1 MKELI
6 NITEQKG
13 VQLVDARELHR
24 KLQTGRDFS
33 NWIKGRIREYG
44 FIENEDYFTENQW
57 FAKFGESKVSENKR
71 FTNAGGD
78 RRSKDYF
85 ITTNM
90 AKELAMVERNEQGRK
105 IRRYF
110 IEMEK
115 IALQTIIKM
124 PKSLN
129 VYGMEALP
137 YVEWLLLHNYSVT
150 SGQYHARIR
159 KHPQH
164 FYKASTGKWY
174 INKAFAEQLLE
185 ICSSCEK
192 LKEVKGLPQ
201 VHQMTIFEVI
211 AEVKAEQE
219 KLNQPKQ

>member
-6 NITEQKG
+6 NTIEQTMSSFEIAKITGKQHKHVMRDIRDLNIGYENLHLPKIGQMFKITELPNGAKRN
-13 VQLVDARELHR
+13 DPYFELT
-24 KLQTGRDFS
+24 KMQTFDLLTGYNTELR
-33 NWIKGRIREYG
+33 IKV
-44 FIENEDYFTENQW
+44 N
-57 FAKFGESKVSENKR
+57 
-71 FTNAGGD
+71 
-78 RRSKDYF
+78 RRW
-85 ITTNM
+85 
-90 AKELAMVERNEQGRK
+90 AELE
-105 IRRYF
+105 
-110 IEMEK
+110 
-115 IALQTIIKM
+115 ALTQIKM

-174 INKAFAEQLLE
+174 INKAFAEQLLT
-185 ICSSCEK
+185 IRQGMQA

-201 VHQMTIFEVI
+201 VHQVTLFEVL
-211 AEVKAEQE
+211 AEVEGQVAPAGK
-219 KLNQPKQ
+219 

>member
-1 MKELI
+1 MNELI
-6 NITEQKG
+6 KITEQKG
-13 VQLVDARELHR
+13 IQLVDARELHR
-24 KLQTGRDFS
+24 KLKVQTKFT
-33 NWIKGRIREYG
+33 NWFPRRVEEYKFDEG
-44 FIENEDYFTENQW
+44 KDYFTENQLLP
-57 FAKFGESKVSENKR
+57 KNGQKVFHRPRTE
-71 FTNAGGD
+71 
-78 RRSKDYF
+78 YF
-85 ITTNM
+85 LTIDM
-90 AKELAMVERNEQGRK
+90 AKEIAMVERTEVGK
-105 IRRYF
+105 MIRNYF

-185 ICSSCEK
+185 IRSSCQK

-201 VHQMTIFEVI
+201 VHQVTLFEVI
-211 AEVKAEQE
+211 AEAEQR
-219 KLNQPKQ
+219 KLNQSKQ

>member
-6 NITEQKG
+6 NTIEQTMSSFEIAKLTG
-13 VQLVDARELHR
+13 KQHKHVMRDIRELNKGYE
-24 KLQTGRDFS
+24 KLYMPKIGQILKITDLGFGRQRNDPYFELTKMQTFDLLTGY
-33 NWIKGRIREYG
+33 NTELRI
-44 FIENEDYFTENQW
+44 NVN
-57 FAKFGESKVSENKR
+57 
-71 FTNAGGD
+71 
-78 RRSKDYF
+78 RRW
-85 ITTNM
+85 
-90 AKELAMVERNEQGRK
+90 AELE
-105 IRRYF
+105 
-110 IEMEK
+110 
-115 IALQTIIKM
+115 ALTQIKM

-174 INKAFAEQLLE
+174 INKAFAEQLLT
-185 ICSSCEK
+185 IRQGIQA

-201 VHQMTIFEVI
+201 VHQVTLFEVI
-211 AEVKAEQE
+211 AEVEQE
-219 KLNQPKQ
+219 KLNQSKQ

>member
-1 MKELI
+1 MQTFDLLTGYNTELRI
-6 NITEQKG
+6 KVNRRW
-13 VQLVDARELHR
+13 AEL
-24 KLQTGRDFS
+24 
-33 NWIKGRIREYG
+33 E
-44 FIENEDYFTENQW
+44 
-57 FAKFGESKVSENKR
+57 
-71 FTNAGGD
+71 
-78 RRSKDYF
+78 
-85 ITTNM
+85 
-90 AKELAMVERNEQGRK
+90 
-105 IRRYF
+105 
-110 IEMEK
+110 
-115 IALQTIIKM
+115 ALTQIKM

-174 INKAFAEQLLE
+174 INKAFAEQLLT
-185 ICSSCEK
+185 IRQGMQA

-201 VHQMTIFEVI
+201 VHQVTLFEVI
-211 AEVKAEQE
+211 AEVEAEQR

>member
-1 MKELI
+1 MNELI
-6 NITEQKG
+6 KITEQKG
-13 VQLVDARELHR
+13 IQLVDARELHR
-24 KLQTGRDFS
+24 KLKVQTKFT
-33 NWIKGRIREYG
+33 NWFPRRVEEYKFDEG
-44 FIENEDYFTENQW
+44 KDYFTENQLLP
-57 FAKFGESKVSENKR
+57 KNGQKVFHRPRTE
-71 FTNAGGD
+71 
-78 RRSKDYF
+78 YF
-85 ITTNM
+85 LTIDM
-90 AKELAMVERNEQGRK
+90 AKEIAMVERTEVGK
-105 IRRYF
+105 MIRNYF

-174 INKAFAEQLLE
+174 INKAFAEQLLT
-185 ICSSCEK
+185 IRQGMQA

-201 VHQMTIFEVI
+201 VHQVTLFEVL
-211 AEVKAEQE
+211 AEVSGEPPRAN
-219 KLNQPKQ
+219 NQSKQ

>member
-1 MKELI
+1 MNELI
-6 NITEQKG
+6 KITEQKG
-13 VQLVDARELHR
+13 IQLVDARELHR
-24 KLQTGRDFS
+24 KLKVQTKFT
-33 NWIKGRIREYG
+33 NWFPRRVEEYKFDEG
-44 FIENEDYFTENQW
+44 KDYFTENQLLP
-57 FAKFGESKVSENKR
+57 KNGQKVFHRPRTE
-71 FTNAGGD
+71 
-78 RRSKDYF
+78 YF
-85 ITTNM
+85 LTIDM
-90 AKELAMVERNEQGRK
+90 AKEIAMVERTEVGK
-105 IRRYF
+105 MIRNYF

-185 ICSSCEK
+185 IRSSCQK

-201 VHQMTIFEVI
+201 VHQVTLFEVI
-211 AEVKAEQE
+211 AEVEGQVAPTSK
-219 KLNQPKQ
+219 

>member
-1 MKELI
+1 MNELI

-13 VQLVDARELHR
+13 IQLVDARELHG
-24 KLQTGRDFS
+24 KLQTGRKFTT
-33 NWIKGRIREYG
+33 WIQGRIMEYG
-44 FIENEDYFTENQW
+44 FTLNEDYFIENQT
-57 FAKFGESKVSENKR
+57 FSQDGEVKTK
-71 FTNAGGD
+71 THGGF
-78 RRSKDYF
+78 RHRKDYF

-174 INKAFAEQLLE
+174 INKAFAEQLLT
-185 ICSSCEK
+185 IRQGMQA
-192 LKEVKGLPQ
+192 LREVKGLPQ
-201 VHQMTIFEVI
+201 VHQVTLFEVL
-211 AEVKAEQE
+211 AEVSGEPPRA
-219 KLNQPKQ
+219 NN

>member
-1 MKELI
+1 MNELI
-6 NITEQKG
+6 KITEQKG
-13 VQLVDARELHR
+13 IQLVDARELHK
-24 KLQTGRDFS
+24 KLKVQTKFT
-33 NWIKGRIREYG
+33 NWFPRRVEEYKFDEG
-44 FIENEDYFTENQW
+44 KDYFTENQLLP
-57 FAKFGESKVSENKR
+57 KNGQKVFHRPRTE
-71 FTNAGGD
+71 
-78 RRSKDYF
+78 YF
-85 ITTNM
+85 LTIDM
-90 AKELAMVERNEQGRK
+90 AKEIAMVERTEVGK
-105 IRRYF
+105 MIRNYF

-115 IALQTIIKM
+115 IAMQTIIKM

-185 ICSSCEK
+185 IRSSCEK
-192 LKEVKGLPQ
+192 LKEVKGLPK
-201 VHQMTIFEVI
+201 VHQVTLFEVI
-211 AEVKAEQE
+211 AEVEAEQR

>member
-1 MKELI
+1 MNELVK
-6 NITEQKG
+6 ITEQEG
-13 VQLVDARELHR
+13 IQLVDARELHR

-33 NWIKGRIREYG
+33 NWIKGRIQEYG
-44 FIENEDYFTENQW
+44 FIRNEDYFIEDNQHNYTENQILRQN
-57 FAKFGESKVSENKR
+57 GRKVEKGRPTINYHLSL
-71 FTNAGGD
+71 
-78 RRSKDYF
+78 
-85 ITTNM
+85 NM

-164 FYKASTGKWY
+164 FYRASTGKWY
-174 INKAFAEQLLE
+174 INKVFAEQLLTMRQGMQA
-185 ICSSCEK
+185 

-219 KLNQPKQ
+219 KSKTIAK

>member
-1 MKELI
+1 MNELI
-6 NITEQKG
+6 KITEQKG
-13 VQLVDARELHR
+13 IQLVDARELHR
-24 KLQTGRDFS
+24 KLKVQTKFT
-33 NWIKGRIREYG
+33 NWFPRRVEEYKFDEG
-44 FIENEDYFTENQW
+44 KDYFTENQLLP
-57 FAKFGESKVSENKR
+57 KNGQKVFHRPRTE
-71 FTNAGGD
+71 
-78 RRSKDYF
+78 YF
-85 ITTNM
+85 LTIDM
-90 AKELAMVERNEQGRK
+90 AKEIAMVERTEVGK
-105 IRRYF
+105 MIRNYF

-174 INKAFAEQLLE
+174 VNKAFAEQLLT
-185 ICSSCEK
+185 IRQGMQA

-201 VHQMTIFEVI
+201 VHQVTLFEVL
-211 AEVKAEQE
+211 AEVEGQVAPASK
-219 KLNQPKQ
+219 

>member
-6 NITEQKG
+6 NTIEQTMSSFEIAKLTGKQHKHVMRDIRDLNIGYENLHLPKIGQMFKITELPNGAKRN
-13 VQLVDARELHR
+13 DPYFELT
-24 KLQTGRDFS
+24 KMQTFDLLTGYNTELR
-33 NWIKGRIREYG
+33 IKV
-44 FIENEDYFTENQW
+44 N
-57 FAKFGESKVSENKR
+57 
-71 FTNAGGD
+71 
-78 RRSKDYF
+78 RRW
-85 ITTNM
+85 
-90 AKELAMVERNEQGRK
+90 AELE
-105 IRRYF
+105 
-110 IEMEK
+110 
-115 IALQTIIKM
+115 ALTQIKM

-164 FYKASTGKWY
+164 IYKASTGKWY
-174 INKAFAEQLLE
+174 INKAFAEQLLT
-185 ICSSCEK
+185 IRQGIQA

-201 VHQMTIFEVI
+201 VHQVTLFEVI
-211 AEVKAEQE
+211 AEVEQE

>member
-6 NITEQKG
+6 NTIEQTMSSFEIAKLTG
-13 VQLVDARELHR
+13 KQHKHVMRDIRELNKGYEKLYLPKIGQILKITDLGFGRQR
-24 KLQTGRDFS
+24 KDPYFELTKMQTFDLLTGYNTELR
-33 NWIKGRIREYG
+33 IKV
-44 FIENEDYFTENQW
+44 N
-57 FAKFGESKVSENKR
+57 
-71 FTNAGGD
+71 
-78 RRSKDYF
+78 RRW
-85 ITTNM
+85 
-90 AKELAMVERNEQGRK
+90 AELE
-105 IRRYF
+105 
-110 IEMEK
+110 
-115 IALQTIIKM
+115 ALTQIKM

-129 VYGMEALP
+129 VYGSEALP

-185 ICSSCEK
+185 IRSSCEK

-211 AEVKAEQE
+211 AEQE
-219 KLNQPKQ
+219 KSKTIAK

>member
-1 MKELI
+1 MNELVK
-6 NITEQKG
+6 ITEQEG
-13 VQLVDARELHR
+13 IQLVDARELHR

-33 NWIKGRIREYG
+33 NWIKGRIQEYG
-44 FIENEDYFTENQW
+44 FIRNEDYFIEDNQHNYTENQILRQN
-57 FAKFGESKVSENKR
+57 GRKVEKGRPTINYHLSL
-71 FTNAGGD
+71 
-78 RRSKDYF
+78 
-85 ITTNM
+85 NM

-185 ICSSCEK
+185 IRSSCEK

>member
-1 MKELI
+1 MNELVK
-6 NITEQKG
+6 ITEQKG
-13 VQLVDARELHR
+13 IQLVDARERHK

-115 IALQTIIKM
+115 IAMQTIIKM

-185 ICSSCEK
+185 IRSSCEK

-201 VHQMTIFEVI
+201 VHQVTLFEVI
-211 AEVKAEQE
+211 AEVEGQVAPAGK
-219 KLNQPKQ
+219 

>member
-6 NITEQKG
+6 NTIEQTMSSFEIAKLTGKQHKHVMRDIRDLNIGYENLHLPKIGQMFKITELPNGAKRN
-13 VQLVDARELHR
+13 DPYFELT
-24 KLQTGRDFS
+24 KMQTFDLLTGYNTELR
-33 NWIKGRIREYG
+33 IKV
-44 FIENEDYFTENQW
+44 N
-57 FAKFGESKVSENKR
+57 
-71 FTNAGGD
+71 
-78 RRSKDYF
+78 RRW
-85 ITTNM
+85 
-90 AKELAMVERNEQGRK
+90 AELEA
-105 IRRYF
+105 
-110 IEMEK
+110 
-115 IALQTIIKM
+115 QTLIKM

-174 INKAFAEQLLE
+174 INKAFAEQLLT
-185 ICSSCEK
+185 IRQGMQA

-219 KLNQPKQ
+219 KSKTIAK